1 MTHIYIY
8 CEAATPR
15 AVIMI
20 EAKEEVR
27 WCSIIW
33 QQNLHLILHN
43 TPNVI
48 CVANDSRRRHLAVA
62 PVYGACQLW
71 EQVKSGA
78 EKNSPD
84 ISWFASNRVAPLP
97 AHPPLLRPELSG
109 LSLSLHVV
117 IGWREHKAQTNLGIK
132 AKYVISFPSFSSCA
146 AESVK
151 PALGKCA
158 QPKLWHS
165 VIETSFLLAA

>member
-1 MTHIYIY
+1 
-8 CEAATPR
+8 
-15 AVIMI
+15 MI

-43 TPNVI
+43 TPNII
-48 CVANDSRRRHLAVA
+48 CVANDSRRHHLAVA
-62 PVYGACQLW
+62 PVYGACQLCW
-71 EQVKSGA
+71 TQTRKYQV
-78 EKNSPD
+78 NFFLHL
-84 ISWFASNRVAPLP
+84 ILLVLRVAPLP

-132 AKYVISFPSFSSCA
+132 AKYVISFPLSAAVQQNLSNRPSENVLNQNCDTPSLKHLSF
-146 AESVK
+146 
-151 PALGKCA
+151 
-158 QPKLWHS
+158 
-165 VIETSFLLAA
+165 